1 MNRAPMNRAPNDLFT
16 YIGPSFNIID
26 ICFVYVSHVC
36 PGPATEPG
44 PEAIPSD
51 PALYRPAYSQGF
63 TLLSRQHQSIASFNV
78 DYPLNRDHERNTASS
93 IVKSGSSLPT
103 TICP

>member
-51 PALYRPAYSQGF
+51 PALYRPAYSKGF
-63 TLLSRQHQSIASFNV
+63 TLLSRQHQSIASFDV
-78 DYPLNRDHERNTASS
+78 YQWCTTSRPRAT
-93 IVKSGSSLPT
+93 SGPRRVLMWP
-103 TICP
+103 